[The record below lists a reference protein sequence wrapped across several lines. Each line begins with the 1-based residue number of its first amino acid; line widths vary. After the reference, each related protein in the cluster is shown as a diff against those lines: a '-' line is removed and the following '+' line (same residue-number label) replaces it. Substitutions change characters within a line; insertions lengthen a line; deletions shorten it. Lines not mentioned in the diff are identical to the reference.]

1 MGSSK
6 GTLRQEEQEIQS
18 PAGKALI
25 DVPIIAAV
33 NDPKAFEVALQ
44 SPPKAVYL
52 LTGNPLSLP
61 TMLQRA
67 AERGKQC
74 LVNIDFLDGLA
85 RDKFA
90 VEFLASHNVAGIVS
104 TRFEIL
110 KAARSFGLITIQRTF
125 SLDTA
130 AVAATRRSLAQ
141 FLPDAVEV
149 LPAMAA
155 PKVSRRLLEDHPT
168 LRVIGGGLIETVKE
182 IEDLLAAG
190 IDAVSVSDQRL
201 WLI

>member
-1 MGSSK
+1 MASK
-6 GTLRQEEQEIQS
+6 GILRQDKHEIH
-18 PAGKALI
+18 PLAGKTLI
-25 DVPIIAAV
+25 EAPIIAAV
-33 NDPKAFEVALQ
+33 NDPSAFEVALE
-44 SPPKAVYL
+44 SPPRAVYL

-61 TMLQRA
+61 AMLRRA

-90 VEFLASHNVAGIVS
+90 VEFLASHDVAGIVS

-130 AVAATRRSLAQ
+130 AVAATVRSLSQ

-155 PKVSRRLLEDHPT
+155 PKVSRRLLKDHPG
-168 LRVIGGGLIETVKE
+168 LRIIGGGLIETVRE